1 MADEST
7 PFFGIF
13 SDNYATKRLVI
24 KRVDGKR

>member
-1 MADEST
+1 MANEST

-24 KRVDGKR
+24 KWVEGND